1 LGRVSRNP
9 VSHWY
14 VTSMHSEHERCLKWL
29 CYAPEPSDT
38 FLVKIGRTSF
48 AVPVV
53 IAAAGEGA
61 ARRFVEFFTATIH
74 NKNTRLAYVR
84 AVGAF
89 LAWRRDNRKI
99 WR

>member
-1 LGRVSRNP
+1 
-9 VSHWY
+9 
-14 VTSMHSEHERCLKWL
+14 
-29 CYAPEPSDT
+29 
-38 FLVKIGRTSF
+38 
-48 AVPVV
+48 VPVV

-61 ARRFVEFFTATIH
+61 ARRFVEFFTATIR
-74 NKNTRLAYVR
+74 NKNTRLAYAR